1 MHLIYLKKNVDLS
14 RPAQCVVDVF
24 GALMFDVHLM
34 GFESLINPPRPVDT
48 PGHGKTVGAIE
59 MRSNQIVT
67 YFHACMCGEH
77 AILNKFDQI

>member
-1 MHLIYLKKNVDLS
+1 MWISLNLLL
-14 RPAQCVVDVF
+14 VVLMFLV
-24 GALMFDVHLM
+24 ALMFDVHLM

-48 PGHGKTVGAIE
+48 PGHGKTVVGAIK

-67 YFHACMCGEH
+67 YFQACMCGEH

>member
-1 MHLIYLKKNVDLS
+1 MWISLNLLL
-14 RPAQCVVDVF
+14 VVLMFLV
-24 GALMFDVHLM
+24 ALMFDVHLM

-67 YFHACMCGEH
+67 YFHACKCGEH
-77 AILNKFDQI
+77 AILNKVDQI